1 MNSQRMTTTTM
12 AFLHRSLA
20 LLCALLLSFPLLAD
34 TQTWT
39 LNNRPAN
46 DIASQLRQ
54 LYPDDQAAI
63 TSQDQTLIV
72 RGEAA
77 ILNEIGQLIDTMD
90 VAPVQ
95 FRITVRSHNQ
105 DNGVRQG
112 AEVTVTDG
120 SVNLGGERRVTSTQR
135 VSERSLVILDGQSAH
150 IHSGQVRVVPVAV
163 QGGFN
168 PAALYQQVHIRSGF
182 IVNPRLI
189 SERQVE
195 LNVMAFD
202 NTPEDDQPGFETQAV
217 MTSRRVAPGA
227 WVELGSSSQ
236 NRRGSD
242 TGLVYEVG
250 HHRLENQRYE
260 VRIDIQ

>member
-1 MNSQRMTTTTM
+1 M
-12 AFLHRSLA
+12 ALLQRSLT

-39 LNNRPAN
+39 LNNRAAAEV
-46 DIASQLRQ
+46 ASQLRQ
-54 LYPDDQAAI
+54 LYPNDQAAI
-63 TSQDQTLIV
+63 TAQDQTLII
-72 RGEAA
+72 RGDGA
-77 ILNEIGQLIDTMD
+77 ILDEIDQLIDTMD

-95 FRITVRSHNQ
+95 FRITVRSHGQ

-112 AEVTVTDG
+112 ADVTLSDG
-120 SVNLGGERRVTSTQR
+120 SVNLSGERRVTSTQR
-135 VSERSLVILDGQSAH
+135 VSERSLIILDGQSAH
-150 IHSGQVRVVPVAV
+150 IHSGQIRAVPVAV

-168 PAALYQQVHIRSGF
+168 PAALYQQVRIRSGF

-189 SERQVE
+189 SARQVE

-202 NTPEDDQPGFETQAV
+202 NTPEENQPGFETQAV
-217 MTSRRVAPGA
+217 MTSRRVAPGS

-236 NRRGSD
+236 SQQGNE

-260 VRIDIQ
+260 VQIEIL